1 MLSLFFFLIVES
13 LVGKL
18 KPSGIKE
25 RLQASGVCLYQQHI
39 SFTQY
44 FVGGGHGLAFLTSNQ
59 RENHDIR
66 LVSGPSE
73 QAMQRGACVR
83 GIRRDAQLSHIL
95 TNAEQLAVSRVF
107 FPPRRKTPTNEGDE
121 GNPSQ
126 RNRHAY
132 RGKIKQPEA
141 VALTVGGND
150 NIGRRANQCHGAA
163 K

>member
-83 GIRRDAQLSHIL
+83 ESAGMRSSVTYSPTLNSL
-95 TNAEQLAVSRVF
+95 LLVGFLPAEA
-107 FPPRRKTPTNEGDE
+107 
-121 GNPSQ
+121 
-126 RNRHAY
+126 
-132 RGKIKQPEA
+132 
-141 VALTVGGND
+141 
-150 NIGRRANQCHGAA
+150 
-163 K
+163 